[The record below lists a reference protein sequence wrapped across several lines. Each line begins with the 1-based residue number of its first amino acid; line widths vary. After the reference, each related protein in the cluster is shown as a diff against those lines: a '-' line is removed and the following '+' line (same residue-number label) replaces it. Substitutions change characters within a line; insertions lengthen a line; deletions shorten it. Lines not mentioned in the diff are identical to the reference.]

1 MAHTYKNKREYQNKN
16 KDILNDI
23 PKCKTARPIGAKNIE
38 EKIIQS
44 GDISFVNMDKTD
56 FKYHSK
62 LILTT
67 KLNQNIDENVNIY
80 TKAKRMSRV
89 RKIF

>member
-1 MAHTYKNKREYQNKN
+1 
-16 KDILNDI
+16 
-23 PKCKTARPIGAKNIE
+23 
-38 EKIIQS
+38 
-44 GDISFVNMDKTD
+44 MDKTD

-80 TKAKRMSRV
+80 KKL
-89 RKIF
+89 KECQGCGKNF